1 MKNIVKF
8 LKDRR
13 GVSPVIGVILMVAI
27 TVVLGAVVAAFAYG
41 YVGQTEKAPNVVLS
55 AMDDPADSASLLIR
69 HSGGET
75 IPSGD
80 WKASVSAN
88 QSSATTFSTS
98 SPLSDNLSVGK
109 VITVTNVTTAGTAN
123 ITAGWYHV
131 AVVSIDTD
139 TLLLDTNVLVR

>member
-41 YVGQTEKAPNVVLS
+41 YVGETHKSPNVVLS
-55 AMDDPADSASLLIR
+55 ARDTPTDNSSLLIR

-75 IPSGD
+75 IPAAD
-80 WKASVSAN
+80 WKLSV
-88 QSSATTFSTS
+88 TTGSDNITNFTTTPFGTSELSPGTTIKVSKVTS
-98 SPLSDNLSVGK
+98 SDT
-109 VITVTNVTTAGTAN
+109 VIA
-123 ITAGWYHV
+123 AGWYHV
-131 AVVSIDTD
+131 VAVHIPSNST
-139 TLLLDTNVLVR
+139 LLDTNVLVR